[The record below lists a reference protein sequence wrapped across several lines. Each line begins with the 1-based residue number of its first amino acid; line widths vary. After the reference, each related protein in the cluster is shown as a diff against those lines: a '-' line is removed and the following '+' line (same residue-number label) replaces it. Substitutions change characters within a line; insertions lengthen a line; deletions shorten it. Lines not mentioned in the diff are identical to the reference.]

1 MQLSHVR
8 KHSDHNY
15 VEKENKQ
22 DINVSLPA
30 NSREECNLGS
40 EKKRDLILTSQL
52 LLMEKTNVPGKTT
65 N

>member
-22 DINVSLPA
+22 DISVSLPA

-40 EKKRDLILTSQL
+40 ENKGDLFLTSQL
-52 LLMEKTNVPGKTT
+52 LLMEKNNAPGKTT
-65 N
+65 D